1 MIHRYDARMNPR
13 RAAELNPEVLEKTKK
28 IFASKC
34 YEKLFICAGKNYL
47 PALKGYDLLIPR
59 KLEAIVATGSS
70 GHRQAELHDW
80 LHSGPPPELK
90 VSSQGE
96 AVICGKKIAL
106 TPQQIIDIACRALA
120 KENGVPFSYQ
130 AWYVPINGHRI
141 APKWL
146 VSQLTGLSVG
156 SFHTDEARRVLAQL
170 GIRVL
175 RV

>member
-1 MIHRYDARMNPR
+1 MIHRYNAQMNPR
-13 RAAELNPEVLEKTKK
+13 RAAELNPEVLEETKK
-28 IFASKC
+28 IFASKR
-34 YEKLFICAGKNYL
+34 YGRLFICAGKDYL
-47 PALKGYDLLIPR
+47 PALKGYDLLIPP

-70 GHRQAELHDW
+70 GCRQAVLHDW
-80 LHSGPPPELK
+80 LHNGPPPEVK
-90 VSSQGE
+90 VSSQGK

-106 TPQQIIDIACRALA
+106 TPEQIIDIASQALA
-120 KENGVPFSYQ
+120 KEKGDPFGYQ